1 MITKFVCRFL
11 MAEIVVLMGFDIR
24 QASILNFNAQL
35 SCV

>member
-24 QASILNFNAQL
+24 LQASSLNFNAQ
-35 SCV
+35 